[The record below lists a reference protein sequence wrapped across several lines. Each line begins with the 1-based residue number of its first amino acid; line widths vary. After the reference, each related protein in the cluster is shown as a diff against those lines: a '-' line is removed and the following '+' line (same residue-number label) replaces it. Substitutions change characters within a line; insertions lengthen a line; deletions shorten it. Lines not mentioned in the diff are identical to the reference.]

1 MKRITALVLAAGMML
16 AMLSGCGSDK
26 ASSAA
31 ASGSAPAAETTAPA
45 AEAGSAAETTAPAA
59 EAGSA
64 AAETA
69 GSTAEAV
76 TGEQK
81 IALVTDVGN
90 IDDESFNQTCWEA
103 VQAYGQEHSVETV
116 DYKPT
121 EDSTDARV
129 TSITQAVNEG
139 ATVIVMPGYLFGEA
153 IGQTQDLYPDVKFI
167 AVDVGESDLGDT
179 TLAKNTHT
187 MVFHEEQA
195 GYLAGYAAVMEGYTK
210 LGYLG
215 GMAVPAVQRYG
226 YGYIQGINDAA
237 NEKGVDVEIKYTYG
251 GQFSAD
257 ASITAKMEGWYSD
270 GTEVVFSCGGGIY
283 ASAVEAA
290 NEHNGKVIGVDVDQS
305 SIDPCIITSAMKGL
319 YAATYS
325 ALDTYFNGKWDT
337 IGGTLSSLSLTDG
350 DYVGLPTDTWSMKN
364 FTVDDYNALV
374 EKIKSGEVSISDDI
388 SDYPAVGDH
397 CTLTVVE

>member
-1 MKRITALVLAAGMML
+1 MKRITALVLAAVMML
-16 AMLSGCGSDK
+16 AMLSGCGSSDGSAA

-31 ASGSAPAAETTAPA
+31 GSTAAA
-45 AEAGSAAETTAPAA
+45 AEAGSGTETTS
-59 EAGSA
+59 G
-64 AAETA
+64 TD
-69 GSTAEAV
+69 
-76 TGEQK
+76 K

-90 IDDESFNQTCWEA
+90 IDDESFNQTCYEA
-103 VQAYGQEHSVETV
+103 MVAYGKEHNIETTY
-116 DYKPT
+116 YKPT

-251 GQFSAD
+251 GQFFGD
-257 ASITAKMEGWYSD
+257 ATITAKMEGWYSE
-270 GTEVVFSCGGGIY
+270 GTEVVFACGGGIY
-283 ASAVEAA
+283 TSAVEAA
-290 NEHNGKVIGVDVDQS
+290 NKYEGKVIGVDVDQS
-305 SIDPCIITSAMKGL
+305 NIDPCIITSAMKGL
-319 YAATYS
+319 YAATYN
-325 ALDTYFNGKWDT
+325 ALDTYFNGQWDT
-337 IGGTLSSLSLTDG
+337 IGGTLSSLSLADG
-350 DYVGLPTDTWSMKN
+350 DYVGLPTDTWSLKN

>member
-1 MKRITALVLAAGMML
+1 MKRITALVLAAVMML
-16 AMLSGCGSDK
+16 AMLSGCGSSDG
-26 ASSAA
+26 SAA
-31 ASGSAPAAETTAPA
+31 ASSDAGSTAAAA
-45 AEAGSAAETTAPAA
+45 AEAGSGT
-59 EAGSA
+59 
-64 AAETA
+64 ETA
-69 GSTAEAV
+69 SGTD
-76 TGEQK
+76 K

-90 IDDESFNQTCWEA
+90 IDDESFNQTCYEA
-103 VQAYGQEHSVETV
+103 MVDYGKEHNIETTY
-116 DYKPT
+116 YKPT
-121 EDSTDARV
+121 EDTTDARV

-139 ATVIVMPGYLFGEA
+139 ATVIIMPGYLFGEA
-153 IGQTQDLYPDVKFI
+153 IGQTQDQYPNVKFI

-237 NEKGVDVEIKYTYG
+237 NEKGVDVEVKYTYG
-251 GQFSAD
+251 GQFFGD
-257 ASITAKMEGWYSD
+257 ATITAKMEGWYSE
-270 GTEVVFSCGGGIY
+270 GTEVVFACGGGIY
-283 ASAVEAA
+283 TSAVEAA
-290 NEHNGKVIGVDVDQS
+290 NKYEGKVIGVDVDQS

-319 YAATYS
+319 YNATYE
-325 ALDTYFNGKWDT
+325 ALDTYFIGKWDT

-364 FTVDDYNALV
+364 FTVDDYNTLV
-374 EKIKSGEVSISDDI
+374 EKIKSGEVTISDSID
-388 SDYPAVGDH
+388 DYPAVGDH
-397 CTLTVVE
+397 CTLTIVE

>member
-116 DYKPT
+116 YYKPT

>member
-31 ASGSAPAAETTAPA
+31 SGS
-45 AEAGSAAETTAPAA
+45 APAA

-76 TGEQK
+76 TGDQK

-103 VQAYGQEHSVETV
+103 VQAYGKENNVETV
-116 DYKPT
+116 YYKPT

-153 IGQTQDLYPDVKFI
+153 IGQTQDQYPDVKFI

-226 YGYIQGINDAA
+226 YGYIQGVNDAA

-251 GQFSAD
+251 GQFFGD
-257 ASITAKMEGWYSD
+257 ATITAKMEGWYSE
-270 GTEVVFSCGGGIY
+270 GTEVVFACGGGIY
-283 ASAVEAA
+283 TSAVEAA
-290 NEHNGKVIGVDVDQS
+290 NKYEGKVIGVDVDQS
-305 SIDPCIITSAMKGL
+305 NIDPCIITSAMKGL

-325 ALDTYFNGKWDT
+325 ALDTYFTGSWDT
-337 IGGTLSSLSLTDG
+337 IGGTLSSLSLADG

>member
-31 ASGSAPAAETTAPA
+31 ASGSAP
-45 AEAGSAAETTAPAA
+45 AAETTAPAA

-116 DYKPT
+116 YYKPT

-153 IGQTQDLYPDVKFI
+153 IGQTQDQYPDVKFI

-179 TLAKNTHT
+179 
-187 MVFHEEQA
+187 
-195 GYLAGYAAVMEGYTK
+195 
-210 LGYLG
+210 
-215 GMAVPAVQRYG
+215 
-226 YGYIQGINDAA
+226 
-237 NEKGVDVEIKYTYG
+237 
-251 GQFSAD
+251 
-257 ASITAKMEGWYSD
+257 
-270 GTEVVFSCGGGIY
+270 
-283 ASAVEAA
+283 
-290 NEHNGKVIGVDVDQS
+290 
-305 SIDPCIITSAMKGL
+305 
-319 YAATYS
+319 
-325 ALDTYFNGKWDT
+325 
-337 IGGTLSSLSLTDG
+337 SSLHWL
-350 DYVGLPTDTWSMKN
+350 
-364 FTVDDYNALV
+364 
-374 EKIKSGEVSISDDI
+374 
-388 SDYPAVGDH
+388 
-397 CTLTVVE
+397 

>member
-31 ASGSAPAAETTAPA
+31 ASGSAP
-45 AEAGSAAETTAPAA
+45 AAETTAPAA

-116 DYKPT
+116 YYKPT